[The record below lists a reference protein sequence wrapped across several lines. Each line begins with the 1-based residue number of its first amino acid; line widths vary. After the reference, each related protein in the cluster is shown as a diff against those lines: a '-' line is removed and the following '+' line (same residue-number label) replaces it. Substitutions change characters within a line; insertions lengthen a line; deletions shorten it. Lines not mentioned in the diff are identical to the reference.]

1 MILLSLWIADQIC
14 HKASL
19 APIYQKMMMAWCV
32 SFSMRYAPFVTV
44 KETWAWCIGIWML
57 VLAAQDLAS
66 MKVDAWK
73 LDVMCFLAFVYWYM
87 QGACLLDLSVSIILP
102 LFFIIGNHF
111 RKMIGSAD
119 ITLIWISCWMFG
131 FDGLLAMILVA
142 SLSMLVIWLFDRR
155 SYYPFVPA
163 LAFAMQ
169 VMLRIGV

>member
-66 MKVDAWK
+66 MKVDAW
-73 LDVMCFLAFVYWYM
+73 
-87 QGACLLDLSVSIILP
+87 
-102 LFFIIGNHF
+102 
-111 RKMIGSAD
+111 
-119 ITLIWISCWMFG
+119 
-131 FDGLLAMILVA
+131 
-142 SLSMLVIWLFDRR
+142 
-155 SYYPFVPA
+155 
-163 LAFAMQ
+163 
-169 VMLRIGV
+169 